1 MKSSV
6 TYRANLLRIL
16 SVTLGGLLLSDCT
29 FPYPHTRIGSSIG
42 QANIVPN
49 RIPAHTTTASEV
61 LSSPRKKNGLIHFI
75 THPLEEVHLF
85 PPHKAPPPKALAL
98 RRIGTIRTLSNDGS
112 YVIVEL
118 EPGVLVTSGS
128 ELLVTGAA
136 GGPAHLKVSELQPP
150 YFIADIIDGNPTLN
164 QTVQQ

>member
-61 LSSPRKKNGLIHFI
+61 LSSPRKKNGLILFI
-75 THPLEEVHLF
+75 THPLEGFHLF
-85 PPHKAPPPKALAL
+85 PPHKTPPPKALAL
-98 RRIGTIRTLSNDGS
+98 KRIGTIRTLSNDGS